1 LQLSKISAL
10 PAIIIPFLV
19 ENKKAPTGAL
29 TIIHIKTFM
38 DTPKCSYML
47 QGV

>member
-10 PAIIIPFLV
+10 PAIIIPFFA